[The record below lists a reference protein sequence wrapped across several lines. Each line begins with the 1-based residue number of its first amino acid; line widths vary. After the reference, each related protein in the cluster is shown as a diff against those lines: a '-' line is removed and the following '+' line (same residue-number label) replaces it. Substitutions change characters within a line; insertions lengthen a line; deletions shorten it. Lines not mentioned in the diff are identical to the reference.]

1 VGAAV
6 LIWAIGSLA
15 FFFVSAV
22 LLIIAPA
29 RGHPVAK
36 AGIAC
41 ALPVGPIIVSMMLAG
56 MMEF

>member
-1 VGAAV
+1 M
-6 LIWAIGSLA
+6 IWAIGSLA